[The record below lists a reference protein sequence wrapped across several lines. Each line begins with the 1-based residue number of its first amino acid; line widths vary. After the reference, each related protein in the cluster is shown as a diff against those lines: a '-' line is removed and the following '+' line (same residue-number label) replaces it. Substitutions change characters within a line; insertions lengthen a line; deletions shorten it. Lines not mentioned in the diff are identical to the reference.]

1 MVVADTIRVAVP
13 EDGANHSGVKMP
25 KFKRRVAGKEVSR
38 QTLLLTP
45 GRAFQLLMG
54 VNSLPTV
61 REVMTER
68 GFDESEALRGWE
80 LLRTVGMSPRSE
92 RITDTE
98 VRAAV
103 TQLDQ
108 WDEGAFIVIGSAFTR
123 HPEAHEAVLTGLEPI
138 AGDEAVMNAD
148 TLMKRLAELEK
159 TEDGRA
165 ALATLAKRG
174 MDADERKRIAALV
187 ETAMGKGKMVR
198 DTTRTDAEAA
208 YEEALLDLRDWYT
221 EWAEIARFVVK
232 RRDYLITLGL
242 AERRGTGS
250 DPDVEDPTPF
260 IDPTEDPTDPNKPK
274 G

>member
-1 MVVADTIRVAVP
+1 
-13 EDGANHSGVKMP
+13 MP

-45 GRAFQLLMG
+45 GRAFQFLMG

-61 REVMTER
+61 RDLMTER
-68 GFDESEALRGWE
+68 GFDEAEAMRGWD
-80 LLRTVGMSPRSE
+80 LLRTVGMSPRAE
-92 RITDTE
+92 RITDGE
-98 VRAAV
+98 VRNAV

-108 WDEGAFIVIGSAFTR
+108 WDEGAFILLDSAFTR
-123 HPEAHEAVLTGLEPI
+123 HPDAHEAVLNGLAPI
-138 AGDEAVMNAD
+138 AGDGAVMNAD

-174 MDADERKRIAALV
+174 IDKAERKRIAGLV
-187 ETAMGKGKMVR
+187 EVAMGKGKMVR
-198 DTTRTDAEAA
+198 DPARSEADAA

-242 AERRGTGS
+242 AERRGTGG
-250 DPDVEDPTPF
+250 DLDIEDPTPF
-260 IDPTEDPTDPNKPK
+260 LDPTEEPTDPNKPTS
-274 G
+274 